1 MEGKIIITSDSTCD
15 LSPALLEENHIS
27 LARLSV
33 ILGDTTYRDGEGIE
47 PQTIFDFV
55 EKTGDLPKTAAPS
68 LEDYLHFFRSFT
80 DKGNTVIH
88 FNISS
93 KASGSHGFAVAAQ
106 KEIGEDKVYVVDSYA
121 LSTGQGLLVM
131 KACDLV
137 KEGKSAK
144 EIYDAVMSLRDKVNT
159 SFIPDTLLYLFKGGR
174 CSRLSFFGA
183 KVLNI
188 HPYIDMK
195 DGELYPKKKYIGNMS
210 RCLKNYVKDLVAE
223 YPSYDDTRCFITHSS
238 AEPELVESV
247 RKMVEENFRFKEII
261 ETVEGSIITS
271 HCGKNT
277 IGVLFITK

>member
-1 MEGKIIITSDSTCD
+1 M
-15 LSPALLEENHIS
+15 
-27 LARLSV
+27 
-33 ILGDTTYRDGEGIE
+33 
-47 PQTIFDFV
+47 
-55 EKTGDLPKTAAPS
+55 
-68 LEDYLHFFRSFT
+68 
-80 DKGNTVIH
+80 
-88 FNISS
+88 
-93 KASGSHGFAVAAQ
+93 
-106 KEIGEDKVYVVDSYA
+106 YVVDSYA

-261 ETVEGSIITS
+261 ETVAGSIITS